1 MKEVGSLPLS
11 EPDDR
16 DADIAGSVGEVV
28 LDPRARQDQ
37 DADLHAVQH
46 LTVALDGPCLGEFG
60 PVRLEGDRGTLRL
73 VAQLAVMRPAP
84 MDNLPF
90 KSGEVHYN
98 LIRPNRASGVGLTK
112 ELQDASSSVH

>member
-46 LTVALDGPCLGEFG
+46 LTVALDGPCLGRFG
-60 PVRLEGDRGTLRL
+60 PVRLEGDLRH
-73 VAQLAVMRPAP
+73 LAVGGPIGRNAP
-84 MDNLPF
+84 GAHGQ
-90 KSGEVHYN
+90 SAIQE
-98 LIRPNRASGVGLTK
+98 R
-112 ELQDASSSVH
+112 